1 MANDPPPAK
10 IIKAECPYCSGTRNA
25 WVRGE
30 HVAKSYSPDEGSSGS
45 ETGSL
50 LQCCGCDGLFFKREI
65 YFSEWEDIG
74 PDPVTGQWKRSGGT
88 KTTYRPA
95 QVSRAPPNWVED
107 LELSD
112 RALGTILSE
121 TYTALNNDLRILAA
135 IGARTAFDHSS
146 EKLGVDASLPFN
158 KKLDELLKLGKI
170 SSDERQTLEV
180 LVEAGSAAAHHGWR
194 PKPAEINTMMDLLEA
209 LLQRAFV
216 LGDGIKTLKAAVPPR
231 QARKKS

>member
-1 MANDPPPAK
+1 MARIGQRATARTGRRQPTVDRDRPSLVAAFDAYDVQARRGRPGCRCFHPTLLPHTVPRRYLRERLVGAPNPPP
-10 IIKAECPYCSGTRNA
+10 
-25 WVRGE
+25 
-30 HVAKSYSPDEGSSGS
+30 
-45 ETGSL
+45 L
-50 LQCCGCDGLFFKREI
+50 
-65 YFSEWEDIG
+65 
-74 PDPVTGQWKRSGGT
+74 
-88 KTTYRPA
+88 
-95 QVSRAPPNWVED
+95 APRTNQT
-107 LELSD
+107 L
-112 RALGTILSE
+112 LSE

-180 LVEAGSAAAHHGWR
+180 LVEAGSAAAHRGWR

-209 LLQRAFV
+209 FLHRAFV